1 MGTVS
6 VVTGGVTIWVTSQ
19 ESGVEGTGQSS
30 GTVSVSKR
38 GERKDLSPKG
48 LVSQKTKNKVK

>member
-30 GTVSVSKR
+30 GTVSVSKT
-38 GERKDLSPKG
+38 GERKDPKG